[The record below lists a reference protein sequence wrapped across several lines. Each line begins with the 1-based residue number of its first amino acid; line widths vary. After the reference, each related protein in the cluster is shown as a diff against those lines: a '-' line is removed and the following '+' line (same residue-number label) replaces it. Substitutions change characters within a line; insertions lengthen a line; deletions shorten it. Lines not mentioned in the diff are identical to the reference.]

1 MSDQTRRE
9 KGLAAFERVMTFAPP
24 EMQDNPFLD
33 TTIDHLFADVW
44 ARPGLGIRER
54 RLITLTTLICLGHEG
69 NLKLHLRAAVGSG
82 DLTDAEIDELILHAA
97 HYAGWPAASVAVQ
110 VIGQLRAER
119 TRDA

>member
-1 MSDQTRRE
+1 MSDPEKRE
-9 KGLAAFERVMTFAPP
+9 RGLATFERVMTFRPP

-33 TTIDHLFADVW
+33 STIEHLFADVW

-69 NLKLHLRAAVGSG
+69 NLKLHLRAALESG
-82 DLTDAEIDELILHAA
+82 DLSDAEIDELILHAA
-97 HYAGWPAASVAVQ
+97 HYAGWPPASVAVQ

-119 TRDA
+119 NAR